1 MLTQFTARG
10 TEKQKAHNALAVRAF
25 AVAPPGIEPGLS

>member
-1 MLTQFTARG
+1 MLTQI
-10 TEKQKAHNALAVRAF
+10 TEVGRQKQKARNALAVQAF